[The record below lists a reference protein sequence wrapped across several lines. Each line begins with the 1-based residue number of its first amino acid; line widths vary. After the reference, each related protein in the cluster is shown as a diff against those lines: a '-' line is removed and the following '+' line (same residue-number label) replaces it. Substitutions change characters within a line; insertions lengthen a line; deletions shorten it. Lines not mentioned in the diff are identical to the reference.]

1 MKLVQIDG
9 YNRDEVADILILDN
23 LKNFQAIILL
33 EAYLKAFESNEFS
46 FAIYGDDYR
55 LCRGMEDLV

>member
-33 EAYLKAFESNEFS
+33 EAYLKAFGSNEFS
-46 FAIYGDDYR
+46 FAIYEDEYR